1 VKRQQNRV
9 PNVLTA
15 AEAAAV
21 AGVSLHTLQSWMD
34 DERVPCV
41 RLDAEGKRVAIDGDR
56 LVEFLRKHCRRE
68 GGKLV
73 PT

>member
-21 AGVSLHTLQSWMD
+21 AGVSLDTLRGWLD
-34 DERVPCV
+34 DKRFPCV
-41 RLDAEGKRVAIDGDR
+41 HLDGEGKRVAIDADR
-56 LVEFLRKHCRRE
+56 LLEFLRNHCRTE

-73 PT
+73 PS